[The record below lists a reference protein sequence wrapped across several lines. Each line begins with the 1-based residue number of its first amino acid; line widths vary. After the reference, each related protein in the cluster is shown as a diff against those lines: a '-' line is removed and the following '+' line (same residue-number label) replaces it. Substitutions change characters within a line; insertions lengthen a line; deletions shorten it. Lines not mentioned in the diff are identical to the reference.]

1 MPRKQRKPAWFILY
15 FLIVFMI
22 VALVLEGKD
31 GLPGW
36 ANEGLGIGIVL
47 FVFGS
52 IALWVHLNTAALL
65 DEEIE
70 RAKHEKYV
78 ITEYPP
84 KQPSNKKRNG
94 DGDDDSVSYDP
105 FQINQVTQFHN

>member
-15 FLIVFMI
+15 VLVVLMI

-36 ANEGLGIGIVL
+36 ANELVGIGIVF

-52 IALWVHLNTAALL
+52 IALWVHLNTAALM

-70 RAKHEKYV
+70 RAKHEELV

-84 KQPSNKKRNG
+84 KQPRKKPRDGNG
-94 DGDDDSVSYDP
+94 DNNSPTYDP
-105 FQINQVTQFHN
+105 FWSDEVTHSRN